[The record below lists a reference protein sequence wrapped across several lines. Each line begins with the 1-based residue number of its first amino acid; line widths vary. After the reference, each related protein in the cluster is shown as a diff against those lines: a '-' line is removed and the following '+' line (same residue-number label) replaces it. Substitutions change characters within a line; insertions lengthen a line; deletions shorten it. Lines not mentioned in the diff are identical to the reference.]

1 MNVLVLGGGVIG
13 ITTAYFLARAGADVV
28 LVERRDGL
36 ALETSFANAGQV
48 SAGYA
53 APWAAPGLPLKA
65 LAWLLQRDSPL
76 AIRPDG
82 SLFQWQWIAQF
93 LANCNAESYAVNK
106 ARMMRLAEYSRD
118 CLRALRGELD
128 LRYEA
133 RTGGTL
139 QLFRRPGQL
148 AAAGR
153 DTELLARFGVPFR
166 LLDEAGCMAVEPA
179 LRRVPGRVLGGL
191 HLPNDETGDCYR
203 FCQALAQRARELGVR
218 FLLDARIERLL
229 PDPGRGH
236 GRVAGVEVTLDGR
249 RERLT
254 ADHYVVALGCASR
267 DLLLPLGL
275 TLPVCPVKGYSLTLP
290 ISDVAGAPLSTV
302 LDETCKVAIT
312 RFDTR
317 LRIGGMAE
325 LCGHDLTLRPERRA
339 ALERVLR
346 TLFPYAGNLRQ
357 GEFWAGLRPMTPDGT
372 PLVGAT
378 PISNLS
384 LNTGHGTL
392 GWTMACGSARLLA
405 DSLTGQRPEIDREGL
420 TLARYGRREPAWGSG
435 VMVPGVRQGGA
446 G

>member
-1 MNVLVLGGGVIG
+1 MKVLVLGGGVIG
-13 ITTAYFLARAGADVV
+13 VTTAYFLAKAGVEVV
-28 LVERRDGL
+28 LVERRRGL

-65 LAWLLQRDSPL
+65 LAWLPRKDSPL
-76 AIRPDG
+76 TIRPDG
-82 SLFQWQWIAQF
+82 TLFQWRWIAQF
-93 LANCNAESYAVNK
+93 LANCNARSYAVNK
-106 ARMMRLAEYSRD
+106 TRMMRLAEYSRD
-118 CLRALRGELD
+118 CLRALRDELY
-128 LRYEA
+128 LNYEA

-139 QLFRRPGQL
+139 QIFRRRAQL
-148 AAAGR
+148 DAANR
-153 DTELLARFGVPFR
+153 DTEVLTRFGVPFR

-179 LRRVPGRVLGGL
+179 LQRVPGHVLGGL

-203 FCQALAQRARELGVR
+203 FCQELAERARELGAR

-229 PDPGRGH
+229 PGQGPGH
-236 GRVAGVEVTLDGR
+236 GRIAGADVMVDGHS
-249 RERLT
+249 ERLI

-267 DLLLPLGL
+267 ELLLPLGIE
-275 TLPVCPVKGYSLTLP
+275 LPVYPVKGYSLTLP
-290 ISDVAGAPLSTV
+290 ISDVTGAPLSTV
-302 LDETCKVAIT
+302 LDETSKVAIT

-317 LRIGGMAE
+317 VRIGGMAE

-339 ALERVLR
+339 ALERVLK
-346 TLFPYAGNLRQ
+346 TLFPSAGDPGR

-378 PISNLS
+378 SIANLS

-420 TLARYGRREPAWGSG
+420 TLNRYSRNEAGWGGG
-435 VMVPGVRQGGA
+435 VMVPGLR
-446 G
+446 

>member
-65 LAWLLQRDSPL
+65 VAWLARRDSPL

-82 SLFQWQWIAQF
+82 TLFQWRWLGQF
-93 LANCNAESYAVNK
+93 LANCNARSYAVNK
-106 ARMMRLAEYSRD
+106 TRMMRLAEYSRD
-118 CLRALRGELD
+118 CLRELRDELG
-128 LRYEA
+128 LHYEA

-139 QLFRRPGQL
+139 QVFRRAAQL
-148 AAAGR
+148 AVVGH
-153 DTELLARFGVPFR
+153 DTEVLARFGVPFR
-166 LLDEAGCMAVEPA
+166 LLDEAGCQAVEPA

-191 HLPNDETGDCYR
+191 YLPNDETGDCYR
-203 FCQALAQRARELGVR
+203 FCQELARRARELGVR

-229 PDPGRGH
+229 PGPDRGAGH
-236 GRVAGVEVTLDGR
+236 GRIAGVEVTLDGR

-267 DLLLPLGL
+267 ELLLPLGIE
-275 TLPVCPVKGYSLTLP
+275 LPVYPVKGYSLTLP
-290 ISDVAGAPLSTV
+290 ISDVASAPLSTV

-325 LCGHDLTLRPERRA
+325 LCGHDLTLRPERRV
-339 ALERVLR
+339 ALERVVQ
-346 TLFPYAGNLRQ
+346 TLFPYAGQLRQ
-357 GEFWAGLRPMTPDGT
+357 GSFWAGLRPMTPDGT

-378 PISNLS
+378 AIANLS

-405 DSLTGQRPEIDREGL
+405 DSLTGHRPEIDREGL
-420 TLARYGRREPAWGSG
+420 TPDRYGRSDAGWGSG
-435 VMVPGVRQGGA
+435 VMLPGWR
-446 G
+446 